1 MRVVGYAYPWDFI
14 GDRAAAARAGE
25 LGVDRVAVAASYH
38 PARAATPLHPDHRI
52 FEARH
57 AACFVAVRPDA
68 WRGHRLV
75 PVTPEW
81 DHNGESFESA
91 YGQLEAEGLAVD
103 AWIVLTHNGLL
114 GLQHPDL
121 VVRNAFGDR
130 YPYALC
136 PSAEDVQE
144 YCRTL
149 VAEIVAT
156 APVDG
161 VVLEACGPMG
171 IDHGG
176 DHDKTEFAGWDEA
189 RRVLLSL
196 CFCGACRS
204 RCGAAGIDSDRL
216 AELVRAGVDAG
227 SGTVEECLGDDLAA
241 AVAAVRADISQGLR
255 ALLVTECRAVA
266 PDARISVHGSADP
279 WATGSFPTLQP
290 AIGAGVD
297 AVVAN
302 CWQPA
307 AGAAGIAELS
317 ALTTRDTAVGAY
329 LRLDRE
335 WAAGEATQQRL
346 QEYLAAG
353 LTELHLY
360 HLGLLGRQG
369 LEDLRGVVDTTR
381 RLAAEA
387 GLA

>member
-1 MRVVGYAYPWDFI
+1 MRCVGYAYPWDYT
-14 GDRAAAARAGE
+14 GDRAAAARAAG
-25 LGVDRVAVAASYH
+25 LALDAVAVAASYH
-38 PARAATPLHPDHRI
+38 PTRAATPLHPDHRI
-52 FEARH
+52 FEAPH
-57 AACFVAVRPDA
+57 AACLVPVRPDA
-68 WRGHRLV
+68 WRATRLV

-81 DHNGESFESA
+81 DPGGGSFESA
-91 YGQLEAEGLAVD
+91 HAQLRAERLAVD

-149 VAEIVAT
+149 VAEILAG

-176 DHDKTEFAGWDEA
+176 DHDKTEFAGWDET

-196 CFCGACRS
+196 CFCGACDARFD
-204 RCGAAGIDSDRL
+204 AAVIDIDRL
-216 AELVRAGVDAG
+216 AGLVRAGIDAG
-227 SGTVEECLGDDLAA
+227 SGTVEDCLGEELAA
-241 AVAAVRADISQGLR
+241 AVAAVRANLSQGLR
-255 ALLVTECRAVA
+255 ALLVDECRAVA
-266 PDARISVHGSADP
+266 PGARIAVHGSADP

-290 AIGAGVD
+290 ATRTGVD

-307 AGAAGIAELS
+307 EGAAQIAAVS
-317 ALTTRDTAVGAY
+317 ALGNPTTAIGAY
-329 LRLDRE
+329 LRLDRD
-335 WAAGEATQQRL
+335 WAAGETTQQRL
-346 QEYLAAG
+346 QEYLDAG
-353 LTELHLY
+353 LSELHLY

-369 LEDLRGVVDTTR
+369 LEDLRGVADATR
-381 RLAAEA
+381 RLAAGA
-387 GLA
+387 GPA

>member
-1 MRVVGYAYPWDFI
+1 MRAVGYAYPWDFT

-25 LGVDRVAVAASYH
+25 LGVDGVAVAASYH
-38 PARAATPLHPDHRI
+38 PTRAATPLHPDHRI
-52 FEARH
+52 FHASH
-57 AACFVAVRPDA
+57 AACYVPIRDDA
-68 WRGHRLV
+68 WRGQRLV
-75 PVTPEW
+75 PVTPRW
-81 DHNGESFESA
+81 DRAGSSFESA
-91 YGQLEAEGLAVD
+91 YRQLTAEGLAVD

-114 GLQHPDL
+114 GREHPDL
-121 VVRNAFGDR
+121 VVRNAFGDN

-136 PSAEDVQE
+136 PSAEDVQA

-149 VAEIVAT
+149 VAEILAT

-196 CFCGACRS
+196 CFCGACEARF
-204 RCGAAGIDSDRL
+204 RAAGVDSDRL
-216 AELVRAGVDAG
+216 AELARAGIDAG

-241 AVAAVRADISQGLR
+241 AVAAVRADIAQGLR
-255 ALLVTECRAVA
+255 ALLVSTCRAVA
-266 PDARISVHGSADP
+266 PEARISVHGSADP
-279 WATGSFPTLQP
+279 WATGSFPTLRP

-302 CWQPA
+302 CWQPD
-307 AGAAGIAELS
+307 AGARQIAELNS
-317 ALTTRDTAVGAY
+317 LTTKGTAVGAY
-329 LRLDRE
+329 LRLDRD
-335 WAAGEATQQRL
+335 WGAGEIAQQRL

-369 LEDLRGVVDTTR
+369 LEDLRGVVDATR

-387 GLA
+387 GLT

>member
-1 MRVVGYAYPWDFI
+1 MRFVGYAYPWDFI

-25 LGVDRVAVAASYH
+25 LGLDGVAVAASYH
-38 PARAATPLHPDHRI
+38 PTRAATPLHPDHRI
-52 FEARH
+52 FHASH
-57 AACFVAVRPDA
+57 AASYVPVRQDA

-75 PVTPEW
+75 PVTPGW
-81 DHNGESFESA
+81 DRDGSSFESA
-91 YGQLEAEGLAVD
+91 YDQLTAEGLAVD

-114 GLQHPDL
+114 GSEHPDL

-149 VAEIVAT
+149 VAEILAT

-196 CFCGACRS
+196 CFCAACEARF
-204 RCGAAGIDSDRL
+204 GAAGVDSDRL
-216 AELVRAGVDAG
+216 AELARAGIDAG
-227 SGTVEECLGDDLAA
+227 SGTVEECLGEDLSA
-241 AVAAVRADISQGLR
+241 AVAAVRADVAQGLR
-255 ALLVTECRAVA
+255 ALLVSECQAVA
-266 PDARISVHGSADP
+266 PEARISVHGSADP

-290 AIGAGVD
+290 ATGAGVD

-307 AGAAGIAELS
+307 AGAGQLAALS
-317 ALTTRDTAVGAY
+317 SLANRDTAIGAY
-329 LRLDRE
+329 LRLDRD
-335 WAAGEATQQRL
+335 WQAGETTQQRL
-346 QEYLAAG
+346 QEYLDAG
-353 LTELHLY
+353 LSELHLY
-360 HLGLLGRQG
+360 HLGLLGRPG

-381 RLAAEA
+381 RLAARA
-387 GLA
+387 GLG

>member
-1 MRVVGYAYPWDFI
+1 MHVVGYAYPWDFV
-14 GDRAAAARAGE
+14 GDRAAAARAGA
-25 LGVDRVAVAASYH
+25 LGMDTVAVAANYH
-38 PARAATPLHPDHRI
+38 PTRAATPLHPDHRI
-52 FEARH
+52 FEAPH
-57 AACFVAVRPDA
+57 AACYVPLREAA

-75 PVTPEW
+75 PLTPAW
-81 DHNGESFESA
+81 DRDGVSFA
-91 YGQLEAEGLAVD
+91 GAHGQLTAEGLAVD

-114 GLQHPDL
+114 GREHPDL
-121 VVRNAFGDR
+121 VVHNAFGDM

-149 VAEIVAT
+149 VAEILAS

-161 VVLEACGPMG
+161 VVLEACGAMG

-189 RRVLLSL
+189 RRALLSL
-196 CFCGACRS
+196 CFCDACEARFS
-204 RCGAAGIDSDRL
+204 AAGVDSDRL
-216 AELVRAGVDAG
+216 AQLVRAGIDAG
-227 SGTVEECLGDDLAA
+227 SGTVEECLGDDVAA
-241 AVAAVRADISQGLR
+241 AVAAVRAGVAQQLR
-255 ALLVTECRAVA
+255 ALLVSECQAVA
-266 PDARISVHGSADP
+266 PDARITLHGSADP
-279 WATGSFPTLQP
+279 FATGSFATLQP
-290 AIGAGVD
+290 AVGAGVD

-302 CWQPA
+302 CWEPA
-307 AGAAGIAELS
+307 AGARQIAELNS
-317 ALTTRDTAVGAY
+317 LTTGGTAVGAY
-329 LRLDRE
+329 LRLDRG
-335 WAAGEATQQRL
+335 WTAGETAQQRL
-346 QEYLAAG
+346 QDYLTAG

-381 RLAAEA
+381 LLAVQA

>member
-1 MRVVGYAYPWDFI
+1 MRCVGYAYPWDYS

-25 LGVDRVAVAASYH
+25 LGLDAVTVAASYH
-38 PARAATPLHPDHRI
+38 PTRAATPLHPDHRI
-52 FEARH
+52 FEAPH
-57 AACFVAVRPDA
+57 AACFVPVRPDA
-68 WRGHRLV
+68 WRGHRLA
-75 PVTPEW
+75 PVTPAW
-81 DHNGESFESA
+81 DRGGASFESA
-91 YGQLEAEGLAVD
+91 HGQLKAEGLAVD

-149 VAEIVAT
+149 VAEILA
-156 APVDG
+156 AAAVDG

-176 DHDKTEFAGWDEA
+176 DHDKTEFAGWDAA

-196 CFCGACRS
+196 CFCGACDARFH
-204 RCGAAGIDSDRL
+204 AAGIDSDRL
-216 AELVRAGVDAG
+216 AGLVRAGIDAG
-227 SGTVEECLGDDLAA
+227 SGTVEECLGEELTA
-241 AVAAVRADISQGLR
+241 AVAAVRASLSQGLR
-255 ALLVTECRAVA
+255 ALLVSECRAVA
-266 PDARISVHGSADP
+266 PGARITVHGSADP
-279 WATGSFPTLQP
+279 WATGSFPTLRP
-290 AIGAGVD
+290 ATGDGVD
-297 AVVAN
+297 AVVVN

-307 AGAAGIAELS
+307 AGAAEIAAAVPL
-317 ALTTRDTAVGAY
+317 ATRETAAGAY
-329 LRLDRE
+329 LRLDRD

-346 QEYLAAG
+346 QEYLDAG

-369 LEDLRGVVDTTR
+369 LEDLRGVADTAR
-381 RLAAEA
+381 RLAAEPGPA
-387 GLA
+387 